1 MNALFWLWNK
11 FMHVIELL
19 HYCSTARFI
28 LTYHC
33 KMYSAFQP
41 VNGEKETINLY
52 HKCAYIIIIYI
63 QMR

>member
-11 FMHVIELL
+11 FMYVIELL

-41 VNGEKETINLY
+41 VNGEKKQLI
-52 HKCAYIIIIYI
+52 YIIGVRISLSFTYK
-63 QMR
+63 